1 MAERMH
7 SIRTHFESTT
17 KFFRC
22 VRVMYFALAVA
33 LLAEMAAADAI
44 QFKAVGAEPEADRY
58 ASYRNLLVG
67 PWKNQPEEYEG
78 YNGFVGWS
86 GVMRLKSGRWLLT
99 FSSGSWHASP
109 PWTEEVRSD
118 SDNLKLFEEWRAIGM
133 PDVRAPRGG
142 RAHIMHSDDEGLTW
156 SAPRTLVDTAD
167 DDRHPSILELD
178 DGTLIANFF
187 AYRYPGVYFAKY
199 MLSSDGGETWTEPMD
214 PLGKPTAG
222 AFGNGPIIQLKDG
235 TVLWVMEGPFE
246 PAQSFNSIGVM
257 RSNDRGKTFQLASV
271 VKRDHELN
279 EPTVAQMPDGR
290 LIMIIRKQGDLCYS
304 KDGGQTWEA
313 TESPSWELYDPH
325 VLQLPNGV
333 LACFHGSY
341 KKGGLRVLLSPDGGK
356 TWNGPGEGYGY
367 SVDPSVYGYSHPMV
381 LPDGT
386 VYIVYL
392 HTGGHSPH
400 DARTEAIWGLR
411 LRVLD
416 DASGIEILPAPGSE
430 AAQGAMEKPAAGSG
444 GDPVLG
450 DKL

>member
-1 MAERMH
+1 M
-7 SIRTHFESTT
+7 
-17 KFFRC
+17 
-22 VRVMYFALAVA
+22 
-33 LLAEMAAADAI
+33 LAEIASSEAV
-44 QFKAVGAEPEADRY
+44 QFNVRGTEPEADHYLACR
-58 ASYRNLLVG
+58 SLLVG

-86 GVMRLKSGRWLLT
+86 GVTRLRSGRWLLT
-99 FSSGSWHASP
+99 FTSGSWHATP
-109 PWTEEVRSD
+109 PWTEDVRSD
-118 SDNLKLFEEWRAIGM
+118 PASLKQFEEWRAIGM

-142 RAHIMHSDDEGLTW
+142 RAHIMQSDDEGKTW

-214 PLGKPTAG
+214 PLGKPTPG

-235 TVLWVMEGPFE
+235 TVLWVMEGPFD
-246 PAQSFNSIGVM
+246 PAQTFNSIGVL
-257 RSNDRGKTFQLASV
+257 RSEDRGKTFQLASV
-271 VKRDHELN
+271 VKRDHDLN
-279 EPTVAQMPDGR
+279 EPTVAQMTDGR
-290 LIMIIRKQGDLCYS
+290 LVMVIRRQGDLCFS
-304 KDGGQTWEA
+304 DDGGRSWEA
-313 TESPSWELYDPH
+313 TESPSWELFDPH

-341 KKGGLRVLLSPDGGK
+341 KKGGIRVLLSPDGGK

-392 HTGGHSPH
+392 HSGGHSPH

-411 LRVLD
+411 LRVRD
-416 DASGIEILPAPGSE
+416 DASGVEILPAPGSDAE
-430 AAQGAMEKPAAGSG
+430 HDALEKPAAGSG
-444 GDPVLG
+444 GDPALG